1 MLQPRAPLQQR
12 GFGYEE
18 ILLRH
23 PKKGYGVTK
32 LSVLVA
38 TGVQGLGEGKREER
52 GSHPKLRSIFKKL
65 IRSGCAAVSALAA
78 AFRPDRC

>member
-23 PKKGYGVTK
+23 PKKGCGVTK

-38 TGVQGLGEGKREER
+38 TGVQGLGEGKRGER